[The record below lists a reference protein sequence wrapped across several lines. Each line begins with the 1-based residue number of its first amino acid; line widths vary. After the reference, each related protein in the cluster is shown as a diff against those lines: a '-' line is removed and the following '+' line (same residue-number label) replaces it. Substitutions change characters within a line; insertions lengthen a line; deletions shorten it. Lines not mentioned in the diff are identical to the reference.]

1 MTAQGHG
8 RDPPRAALT
17 PERWRQVQAVVDA
30 ALDVPSSARAA
41 LLDHACE
48 GDPALRAEAERLVRS
63 CDDAQGFMEEPA
75 ADYAAVLM
83 SEATFADAG
92 WDSPPGRP
100 ASQGALV
107 GPYRIVREAGHGG
120 MGTVYLAERADD
132 QYRKQVALKL
142 VRAGLTSENEVLRRF
157 RDERQILAS
166 LDHPGIARLL
176 DGGVTADGLPWF
188 AMEYVTGTPLDRYCD
203 EHGLTVDE
211 RLTLFARVCEAVAF
225 AHRNLVVHRDL
236 KPSNVL
242 VADDGVVKLLDFGIA
257 KLLQPHPERE
267 PVTQV
272 GPRAMTPEYA
282 APEQVRGE
290 PVTTATD
297 VYALGA
303 ILYALLTGQRAHRL
317 ERRTAA
323 EVERVV
329 CDTDPEPPSVAVTR
343 TVEVGHADGSRET
356 ITPERVSEARGT
368 DSGRLRRRLRGD
380 LDTIVLKALHKDP
393 VRRYASADA
402 LLEELRRYRAGL
414 PVQARPDS
422 RLYRAGKFVRRHRL
436 GVAAG
441 AAVLLS
447 LVGGLAG
454 TLWQA
459 RAASRAATAASREA
473 AKARTVTEFV
483 VGLFGVS
490 NPDQS
495 RGKEVTA
502 RELLERGA
510 RRVDSALGGQPEVRA
525 ELLGVLGE
533 IHRELGFYAPAES
546 LVQRSVDLTRKLHGA
561 KSPATADGLTAL
573 GSILMERGEYDR
585 AESVLTEA
593 LAIRRPAGDDTLTAS
608 TLGVLARVLAHKGD
622 YDRAE
627 TLEREALAVDRR
639 VHGNDH
645 LDVATDLNN
654 LGVTLWRAEKLPAAD
669 SAIRAALD
677 IRRRHLDPDHPSVDI
692 AQHNLAAVLG
702 EQGRYADAERLERD
716 VLARRRRLYP
726 QGHPDVSLALQQLAN
741 YVSHQGRLEAAESL
755 LVDAVAIRRQWLGP
769 DHPAT
774 MTLLNNLAVLNFR
787 MGDFREAETATRQV
801 LASWRRTLGPEHR
814 NTLTALNSLGGA
826 LRDQG
831 KHVEA
836 ERVLRQAVASRRR
849 TLGGVH
855 VEVGQSLLHLGTL
868 LRRLGDSRAAEAE
881 RVLRESLA
889 IYRGGLRAGDE
900 RVAPPLRQL
909 GAVLTSRGRAAEAE
923 PLLREAL
930 AVQQARPARD
940 EYSIAI
946 TKRMLGVC
954 LAALGQSAESERLLL
969 ESYRT
974 FEASAY
980 GARERVETASALAN
994 FYAARGRPAE
1004 AARYRSAAASTHAPS

>member
-1 MTAQGHG
+1 MTTQGDG
-8 RDPPRAALT
+8 ADRPRAALT

-30 ALDVPSSARAA
+30 ALDVPSGARAA
-41 LLDHACE
+41 LLDHTCA

-63 CDDAQGFMEEPA
+63 CDDAEGFMEEPA
-75 ADYAAVLM
+75 ADYAALFM
-83 SEATFADAG
+83 SDAALADARP
-92 WDSPPGRP
+92 DFPPSPPAANGT
-100 ASQGALV
+100 LV

-142 VRAGLTSENEVLRRF
+142 VRAGLTSEMDVLRRF

-176 DGGVTADGLPWF
+176 DGGVTADGVPWF
-188 AMEYVTGTPLDRYCD
+188 AMEYVAGTPLDRYCD

-242 VADDGVVKLLDFGIA
+242 VTDDGVVKLLDFGIA
-257 KLLQPHPERE
+257 KLLHPQPERE
-267 PVTQV
+267 PITQV

-290 PVTTATD
+290 AVTTATD

-329 CDTDPEPPSVAVTR
+329 CDTDPEPPSVVVTR
-343 TVEVGHADGSRET
+343 TIDVGHADGSRER
-356 ITPERVSEARGT
+356 ITPERVSESRGT

-380 LDTIVLKALHKDP
+380 LDTIVLEALHKDP
-393 VRRYASADA
+393 ARRYASADA
-402 LLEELRRYRAGL
+402 LVEELRRYRAGL

-473 AKARTVTEFV
+473 AKARAVTQFV

-510 RRVDSALGGQPEVRA
+510 RRVDSALGRQPEERA

-533 IHRELGFYAPAES
+533 IHRELGLYAPAES
-546 LVQRSVDLTRKLHGA
+546 LVRRSVVLTTELHGA
-561 KSPATADGLTAL
+561 GSPAAAGRLTTL
-573 GSILMERGEYDR
+573 GSILSARGEYGR
-585 AESVLTEA
+585 ADSVLTEA
-593 LAIRRPAGDDTLTAS
+593 LTIRRRMGDDTLTTRTLNDLAS
-608 TLGVLARVLAHKGD
+608 VQARKGD

-627 TLEREALAVDRR
+627 ALAREALALDRR
-639 VHGNDH
+639 IRGDDH
-645 LDVATDLNN
+645 LDVA
-654 LGVTLWRAEKLPAAD
+654 V
-669 SAIRAALD
+669 
-677 IRRRHLDPDHPSVDI
+677 
-692 AQHNLAAVLG
+692 
-702 EQGRYADAERLERD
+702 
-716 VLARRRRLYP
+716 
-726 QGHPDVSLALQQLAN
+726 ALQQVAE
-741 YVSHQGRLEAAESL
+741 YVSKQGRLEAAESL

-769 DHPAT
+769 DHPET
-774 MTLLNNLAVLNFR
+774 MTLVNNLAVLNFR
-787 MGDFREAETATRQV
+787 MGDLREAEKATRQV
-801 LASWRRTLGPEHR
+801 LESWQRTLGPEHR

-831 KHVEA
+831 KYVEA

-849 TLGGVH
+849 TLGNAH

-868 LRRLGDSRAAEAE
+868 LRRLGDVRAAEAE

-889 IYRGGLRAGDE
+889 IYRKGLRAGDE
-900 RVAPPLRQL
+900 RIAPPLRQL
-909 GAVLTSRGRAAEAE
+909 GAVLTSRGRASEGE

-930 AVQQARPARD
+930 AVQQAKPARD
-940 EYSIAI
+940 ENSLAI

-954 LAALGQSAESERLLL
+954 LAALGQLAEAERLLL

-974 FEASAY
+974 LEASRY
-980 GARERVETASALAN
+980 GARERVETANALAN

-1004 AARYRSAAASTHAPS
+1004 AARYRSAAASTQVPT